1 MVLVIQ
7 AETRVVIQSMVQY
20 SGLHTAV
27 LALLALAAFK
37 LTRFFAQ
44 PTEVPSERPHLE
56 KGTMYLVKG
65 RDVGRSYSLFADW
78 FSKNATGLI
87 ITRMS
92 PPRIRTVYNL
102 CEAPTLWLSQKEDE
116 NVLYPTQLHKL
127 SYIISE
133 AVFDQKDPVILLDG
147 LEYLIVH
154 NKFEPVLKQL
164 YIIREVIS
172 RHGGIILIPV
182 DPEAFSEKEMGF
194 LEKESVCI

>member
-7 AETRVVIQSMVQY
+7 AEMQVVSQSVVHY
-20 SGLHTAV
+20 SGLHTVV
-27 LALLALAAFK
+27 LTLLVLAAFRFTK
-37 LTRFFAQ
+37 LFA
-44 PTEVPSERPHLE
+44 PPEEVLSESPHLE

-78 FSKNATGLI
+78 FSKNTTGLI
-87 ITRMS
+87 ITRKS
-92 PPRIRTVYNL
+92 PPRVKAVYNL
-102 CEAPTLWLSQKEDE
+102 NAAPTLWLSQKDDE

-127 SYIISE
+127 SYLISE

-164 YIIREVIS
+164 YIIREVLS
-172 RHGGIILIPV
+172 RHGGIMLIPV
-182 DPEAFSEKEMGF
+182 DPEAFSDKEMGF
-194 LEKESVCI
+194 LEKESVSI

>member
-1 MVLVIQ
+1 MVLVLQ
-7 AETRVVIQSMVQY
+7 AETKVVSQTVVHY
-20 SGLHTAV
+20 SGLHAAV
-27 LALLALAAFK
+27 LVLLVLAAFRITK
-37 LTRFFAQ
+37 LFTPPEEV
-44 PTEVPSERPHLE
+44 PTEKPQLE

-65 RDVGRSYSLFADW
+65 RDVERSYSLFADW
-78 FSKNATGLI
+78 FGKNATGLI
-87 ITRMS
+87 ITRKN
-92 PPRIRTVYNL
+92 PPRVKTVYNL
-102 CEAPTLWLSQKEDE
+102 SAAPALWLSQKDDE

-164 YIIREVIS
+164 YIIREVLS
-172 RHGGIILIPV
+172 RHGGIMLIPV

-194 LEKESVCI
+194 LEKESVSI

>member
-1 MVLVIQ
+1 MVLVTQ
-7 AETRVVIQSMVQY
+7 AQMQVVSQTVGYY
-20 SGLHTAV
+20 SGLRTAV
-27 LALLALAAFK
+27 LAFLVLLAFRFTK
-37 LTRFFAQ
+37 LFA
-44 PTEVPSERPHLE
+44 PPEEAPLERPHLE

-87 ITRMS
+87 ITRKS
-92 PPRIRTVYNL
+92 PPRIRAAYNL
-102 CEAPTLWLSQKEDE
+102 SAAPTLWLSQKDDE

-127 SYIISE
+127 SYLISE

-164 YIIREVIS
+164 YIIREVLS
-172 RHGGIILIPV
+172 RHGGVMLIPV
-182 DPEAFSEKEMGF
+182 DPEAFSDREMGF
-194 LEKESVCI
+194 LEKESVSI